1 MIIGLILLHLFTLI
15 FWNFVWKRRKM
26 PPGPAPLPFLGNL
39 NEFSALAAVD
49 GIGYKAMEHYKNIYG
64 PVYTLWMG
72 EDPYVIISDYELIRQ
87 VFLRQAEPAGGRY
100 FFKVAKIL
108 SATRGE
114 NHGMTRTNGDEW
126 RFLRRS
132 SLNILR
138 DLGMGRSK
146 LDELMKPEFRKL
158 SAKIRTEKSNGVKAH
173 DLSKLIIELNGSAIE
188 LLLFGHPIEE
198 EKMENFTKLYDDLK
212 TFITLVPW
220 KTTQMWA
227 SMWWLRHFPPFSF
240 GFKLVDRIVTD
251 LFKNVDEE
259 ILLKLNEREQ
269 KINNKNNNY
278 YCFVDAFLDDIEKFE
293 NEDKNIEIP
302 LKQHKYFNDEALRNL
317 CFDLYIASNSTTA
330 NTTEFMCL
338 YLTLNQNIQNKLHE
352 ELKNYAKTNGLIT
365 KAIEQLNNNESGDLC
380 LDYICSAI
388 SLEHRPK
395 LIYTNAVVNETLRL
409 VNLVPFNL
417 GHLALEDLNV
427 GKFVLPK
434 GTFMIPQVSD
444 VLFDPKIYPNPQNF
458 EPERYIDNEG
468 KLKKADELIAFGVGK
483 RQCAGEALAR
493 MMLFLFAANFFLAY
507 KLLPEDP
514 LKPPSI
520 EKLGGLTV
528 YVKEKYKLRIEPY
541 LDLF

>member
-39 NEFSALAAVD
+39 NEFSALAAED

-100 FFKVAKIL
+100 FFKVAKML

-198 EKMENFTKLYDDLK
+198 EKMENFTKLYEDLK

-220 KTTQMWA
+220 
-227 SMWWLRHFPPFSF
+227 L
-240 GFKLVDRIVTD
+240 
-251 LFKNVDEE
+251 
-259 ILLKLNEREQ
+259 
-269 KINNKNNNY
+269 
-278 YCFVDAFLDDIEKFE
+278 
-293 NEDKNIEIP
+293 
-302 LKQHKYFNDEALRNL
+302 
-317 CFDLYIASNSTTA
+317 
-330 NTTEFMCL
+330 
-338 YLTLNQNIQNKLHE
+338 
-352 ELKNYAKTNGLIT
+352 NYAKTNGLIT

-458 EPERYIDNEG
+458 DPERYIDNEG

-541 LDLF
+541 LDFPSSVECSNLTYLKEK

>member
-1 MIIGLILLHLFTLI
+1 
-15 FWNFVWKRRKM
+15 
-26 PPGPAPLPFLGNL
+26 
-39 NEFSALAAVD
+39 
-49 GIGYKAMEHYKNIYG
+49 
-64 PVYTLWMG
+64 
-72 EDPYVIISDYELIRQ
+72 
-87 VFLRQAEPAGGRY
+87 
-100 FFKVAKIL
+100 
-108 SATRGE
+108 
-114 NHGMTRTNGDEW
+114 
-126 RFLRRS
+126 
-132 SLNILR
+132 
-138 DLGMGRSK
+138 
-146 LDELMKPEFRKL
+146 
-158 SAKIRTEKSNGVKAH
+158 
-173 DLSKLIIELNGSAIE
+173 
-188 LLLFGHPIEE
+188 
-198 EKMENFTKLYDDLK
+198 
-212 TFITLVPW
+212 
-220 KTTQMWA
+220 MWA

-240 GFKLVDRIVTD
+240 GFRLVDRIVTD

-269 KINNKNNNY
+269 KINKNNNY

-317 CFDLYIASNSTTA
+317 CFDLYIANNSTTA

-338 YLTLNQNIQNKLHE
+338 YLTLNQDIQNKLHE

-365 KAIEQLNNNESGDLC
+365 KAIEQLNNNEGGDVC

-395 LIYTNAVVNETLRL
+395 LIYTNAVVN
-409 VNLVPFNL
+409 
-417 GHLALEDLNV
+417 
-427 GKFVLPK
+427 
-434 GTFMIPQVSD
+434 
-444 VLFDPKIYPNPQNF
+444 IYPNPQNF

>member
-1 MIIGLILLHLFTLI
+1 
-15 FWNFVWKRRKM
+15 
-26 PPGPAPLPFLGNL
+26 
-39 NEFSALAAVD
+39 
-49 GIGYKAMEHYKNIYG
+49 
-64 PVYTLWMG
+64 
-72 EDPYVIISDYELIRQ
+72 
-87 VFLRQAEPAGGRY
+87 
-100 FFKVAKIL
+100 
-108 SATRGE
+108 
-114 NHGMTRTNGDEW
+114 
-126 RFLRRS
+126 
-132 SLNILR
+132 
-138 DLGMGRSK
+138 
-146 LDELMKPEFRKL
+146 
-158 SAKIRTEKSNGVKAH
+158 
-173 DLSKLIIELNGSAIE
+173 
-188 LLLFGHPIEE
+188 
-198 EKMENFTKLYDDLK
+198 
-212 TFITLVPW
+212 
-220 KTTQMWA
+220 MWA
-227 SMWWLRHFPPFSF
+227 SMWWLRHIPPFAYSF
-240 GFKLVDRIVTD
+240 QLVDRIVTD

-269 KINNKNNNY
+269 KINKNNNY
-278 YCFVDAFLDDIEKFE
+278 YCFVDAFLDDIEEFE

-330 NTTEFMCL
+330 NTAEFMCL

-352 ELKNYAKTNGLIT
+352 ELKNYAKSNGLIN

-395 LIYTNAVVNETLRL
+395 LIYTNAVVNLFRNVKNNLLISIIGNPQFKETLRL

-483 RQCAGEALAR
+483 R
-493 MMLFLFAANFFLAY
+493 
-507 KLLPEDP
+507 
-514 LKPPSI
+514 
-520 EKLGGLTV
+520 
-528 YVKEKYKLRIEPY
+528 
-541 LDLF
+541 